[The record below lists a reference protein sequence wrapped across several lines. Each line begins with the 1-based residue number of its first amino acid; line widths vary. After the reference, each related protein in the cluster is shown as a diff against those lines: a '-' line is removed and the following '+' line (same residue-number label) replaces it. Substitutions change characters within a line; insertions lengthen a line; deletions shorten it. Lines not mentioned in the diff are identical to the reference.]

1 MLGALLAHPAL
12 ASAQTAHPCDAL
24 TAHHPMQERACRAVA
39 RSGDDVRVLR
49 TYLDLRDLVAEIGR
63 EEQRDL
69 RDALLR
75 TMRGLEDVR
84 IVRTY
89 LNWVRVTRDKI
100 I

>member
-12 ASAQTAHPCDAL
+12 ASAHSAHPCDAL
-24 TAHHPMQERACRAVA
+24 LAHHPMQERACRAVA
-39 RSGDDVRVLR
+39 RTTDDVRVLR
-49 TYLDLRDLVAEIGR
+49 TYLDLRDLVAEIAHD

-89 LNWVRVTRDKI
+89 LNWMRVTRI
-100 I
+100 P

>member
-1 MLGALLAHPAL
+1 MLGALFAHPAL

-24 TAHHPMQERACRAVA
+24 TAHHPMQSRACRAVA
-39 RSGDDVRVLR
+39 RSHDDVRVLR
-49 TYLDLRDLVAEIGR
+49 TYLDLRDLVAEIAHD

-89 LNWVRVTRDKI
+89 LNWVRVTRI
-100 I
+100 P

>member
-1 MLGALLAHPAL
+1 
-12 ASAQTAHPCDAL
+12 
-24 TAHHPMQERACRAVA
+24 
-39 RSGDDVRVLR
+39 VRVLR
-49 TYLDLRDLVAEIGR
+49 TYLELRDLVAEIGS

-89 LNWVRVTRDKI
+89 LNWVRVTRI
-100 I
+100 P